1 MKKNLTMSGVF
12 LLIMALQGTAQKILK
27 GQVKNEKGLAIEA
40 ATIHVRGTKTT
51 VAADASG
58 AFSITLP
65 EKLPAVLK
73 ITAAG
78 YETFDKSISA
88 VADTTYDVVLQ
99 TGGQLGEVVITS
111 RRRSEVAQ
119 DVPIAISVISG
130 AQAEETGAFNV
141 NRLKELVPSVQLY
154 TSNPRNTGI
163 NIRGLGSPFGL
174 TNDGLDPGVGFY
186 VDGVYFA
193 RPAAATLDFIDIDQ
207 VEVLRGPQGTLFG
220 KNTTS
225 GSFNITTRK
234 PTFKPG
240 ANFELSYGNYSF
252 VQAKAS
258 ITGGLTKKIAGRISF
273 SGTSRNGTILN
284 VRTMQ
289 YTNELNNIGARGQ
302 LLYKPF
308 ENTTVTLAGD
318 ISNQRPDGY
327 AQVVA
332 GVVKTQRLPFQQFES
347 IAKDLN
353 NYNIPSQNPFDRLID
368 TDVPWISGNNL
379 GGVSLNIDQKLGPGK
394 LTATT
399 SWRYWDWDPSNDRD
413 FTGLEA
419 LVKSANKSRHTNWSQ
434 EIRYAGEVSDRLSG
448 VVGVYYIDQEVK
460 TNGLEQAGKDQ
471 WRFSQL
477 PVSATNSNPDQRWK
491 TPGLL
496 DGFGV
501 RTNSSIKSQSAAVFA
516 NIDWEVFKGVH
527 VLPGIRFNY
536 DKKDVL
542 FDRRAFGG
550 LDTSTVAQ
558 SQRSALQGLKNRVYR
573 SQFYVAD
580 AEENN
585 FTYQLTVAYRPNQRI
600 NSFATYSTSFKPI
613 GVNVAGLPTI
623 SSTNTDPDLTLAVI
637 KPEYVTHYEF
647 GVKSNPTDD
656 LTLNIVY
663 HNTDIKDY
671 QTNVQSPQLNV
682 NRGYIANAEAVNV
695 KGVEV
700 DASYRLNASLSF
712 FGALTYTDGKYV
724 KFTNSPLPLEETGK
738 QVKDVDGS
746 NKTLSF
752 KDVSGG
758 RLPGISEWSGTLGGE
773 LTLPTEFLKQ
783 EGKFFVGAEA
793 FYRSEFSSSPAP
805 SAFLNIPAYSI
816 VNGRLGFRSGST
828 GLSAF
833 VWARNLFDTNYF
845 EQLLPGSGNT
855 GQYGAVLGDPQTFGV
870 TLRYGL

>member
-12 LLIMALQGTAQKILK
+12 FLIMTLQVTAQKILK
-27 GQVKNEKGLAIEA
+27 GQVKNEKGQVVEA
-40 ATIHVRGTKTT
+40 ATIHVKGTKST

-65 EKLPAVLK
+65 EKLPAILH

-78 YETFDKSISA
+78 YQTINQRIETP
-88 VADTTYDVVLQ
+88 ADTVYPIILPLKDQLQ
-99 TGGQLGEVVITS
+99 EVVITS

-193 RPAAATLDFIDIDQ
+193 RPAAATLDFIDIEQ
-207 VEVLRGPQGTLFG
+207 IEVLRGPQGTLFG

-273 SGTSRNGTILN
+273 TGTNRNGTILN
-284 VRTMQ
+284 GSTMQ

-353 NYNIPSQNPFDRLID
+353 YSIPSTNPFDRRID
-368 TDVPWISGNNL
+368 TDVPWISGNDL
-379 GGVSLNIDQKLGPGK
+379 GGVSFNIDQKLGTGK

-413 FTGLEA
+413 FTGLQA

-434 EIRYAGEVSDRLSG
+434 EVRYAGEVSERLSG
-448 VVGVYYIDQEVK
+448 VVGLYYIDQEVK
-460 TNGLEQAGKDQ
+460 TDGLEQAGKDQ

-477 PVSATNSNPDQRWK
+477 PISATNANPDPRWQ

-496 DGFGV
+496 DGLGV

-516 NIDWEVFKGVH
+516 NIDWEVFKGLH

-536 DKKDVL
+536 DRKDVL

-558 SQRSALQGLKNRVYR
+558 NQRAGLQGLKNRVYR
-573 SQFYVAD
+573 NQFYVAD
-580 AEENN
+580 A
-585 FTYQLTVAYRPNQRI
+585 
-600 NSFATYSTSFKPI
+600 
-613 GVNVAGLPTI
+613 
-623 SSTNTDPDLTLAVI
+623 
-637 KPEYVTHYEF
+637 
-647 GVKSNPTDD
+647 VK
-656 LTLNIVY
+656 
-663 HNTDIKDY
+663 
-671 QTNVQSPQLNV
+671 
-682 NRGYIANAEAVNV
+682 
-695 KGVEV
+695 
-700 DASYRLNASLSF
+700 
-712 FGALTYTDGKYV
+712 
-724 KFTNSPLPLEETGK
+724 
-738 QVKDVDGS
+738 
-746 NKTLSF
+746 
-752 KDVSGG
+752 
-758 RLPGISEWSGTLGGE
+758 W
-773 LTLPTEFLKQ
+773 
-783 EGKFFVGAEA
+783 
-793 FYRSEFSSSPAP
+793 
-805 SAFLNIPAYSI
+805 
-816 VNGRLGFRSGST
+816 
-828 GLSAF
+828 
-833 VWARNLFDTNYF
+833 
-845 EQLLPGSGNT
+845 
-855 GQYGAVLGDPQTFGV
+855 
-870 TLRYGL
+870 TLRITE